1 MQVIITRAA
10 TDAQATAQQVADLGC
25 IPVVVPLSIRLALPV
40 IIPDQHFDGVIV
52 TSRAALT
59 MVDRAQLVPLMQ
71 VPMFCVGDATATL
84 ARHTGFATVF
94 SAAADVT
101 ALINLVRDRLNH
113 GQSLLYLTGDPRKPD
128 IEQALSDTMRL
139 TTLTTYRMQ
148 RIAAFPQ
155 EALAQLDDP
164 HPVWLHYSQQSV
176 ERAAILV
183 AASQQPDLFS
193 RARHLLISPALQSS
207 VKAGGGIHVTISAQ
221 PNQQAM
227 LDSLL
232 TMRKAL
238 ML

>member
-25 IPVVVPLSIRLALPV
+25 IPVVVPHSTRLGLPV
-40 IIPDQHFDGVIV
+40 IIPDQH
-52 TSRAALT
+52 
-59 MVDRAQLVPLMQ
+59 LMQ

-148 RIAAFPQ
+148 TIAAFPQ

-176 ERAAILV
+176 ERAAMLV